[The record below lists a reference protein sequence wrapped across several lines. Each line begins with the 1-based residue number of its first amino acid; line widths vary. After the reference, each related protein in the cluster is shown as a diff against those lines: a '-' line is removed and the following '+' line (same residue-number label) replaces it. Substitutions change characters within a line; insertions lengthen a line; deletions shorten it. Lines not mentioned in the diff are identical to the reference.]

1 MLYVTVV
8 CICFSLHGCL
18 QGVCGIPTAFRQ
30 TVLVQEVIAVA
41 PAQEARAWWQR
52 LPQLWNPA
60 PAQSAAAADPAPVA
74 YVPIDFSSAAA
85 MEAEPFAADPVTRE
99 RGKFVLPADLGTFW
113 GLLVLGLAYVHHST
127 TGFALPALL
136 PLINKD
142 LALSDSQGALLT
154 VGYTA
159 RSHIT
164 RIPPSL
170 RPLLLASSCPE

>member
-1 MLYVTVV
+1 M
-8 CICFSLHGCL
+8 
-18 QGVCGIPTAFRQ
+18 
-30 TVLVQEVIAVA
+30 A
-41 PAQEARAWWQR
+41 PPPQPRPWWQR
-52 LPQLWNPA
+52 LPQLWNPDSTG
-60 PAQSAAAADPAPVA
+60 SAAATDQAPVA

-85 MEAEPFAADPVTRE
+85 MEAEPFAADPPTRE

-154 VGYTA
+154 VGYTVCTTS
-159 RSHIT
+159 REC
-164 RIPPSL
+164 
-170 RPLLLASSCPE
+170 RPDPDDAPVAWQT

>member
-1 MLYVTVV
+1 MVV
-8 CICFSLHGCL
+8 
-18 QGVCGIPTAFRQ
+18 PTPQPR
-30 TVLVQEVIAVA
+30 
-41 PAQEARAWWQR
+41 PWWQR
-52 LPQLWNPA
+52 LPQLWNSEPA
-60 PAQSAAAADPAPVA
+60 DSAAATDQAPVA

-85 MEAEPFAADPVTRE
+85 MEAEPFAADPPTRE

-154 VGYTA
+154 VGYTVCTTA
-159 RSHIT
+159 RRVAPDPDGHRSA
-164 RIPPSL
+164 L
-170 RPLLLASSCPE
+170 RT